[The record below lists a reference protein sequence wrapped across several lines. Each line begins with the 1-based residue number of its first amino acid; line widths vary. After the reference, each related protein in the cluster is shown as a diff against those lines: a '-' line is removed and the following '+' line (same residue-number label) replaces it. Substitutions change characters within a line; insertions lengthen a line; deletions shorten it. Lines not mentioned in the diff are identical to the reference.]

1 MLNHGKV
8 RAGERP
14 ENIKID
20 EFSVWVAENI
30 TEVTVPSEDG
40 QTHTEYEFDLKQ
52 YDKDEYIHSMDEQLT
67 DAQLALCDL
76 YEMIGGV

>member
-1 MLNHGKV
+1 MVNHGKV
-8 RAGERP
+8 RAKTQP
-14 ENIKID
+14 ENIVID
-20 EFSVWVAENI
+20 DFSVWVAENV
-30 TEVTVPSEDG
+30 TSVTVPDEDG

-76 YEMIGGV
+76 YEMIGG

>member
-1 MLNHGKV
+1 MLNHGRV

-14 ENIKID
+14 ENIRID
-20 EFSVWVAENI
+20 EFSVWVSENI
-30 TEVTVPSEDG
+30 TEVTVLGEDG

-76 YEMIGGV
+76 YEMIGG